1 MHDNTYYDEQTLYK
15 FFMTLTKTK
24 GVGPEIAERIITE
37 IQNNGFLIRERPN
50 DGMTP
55 KPKTYRRASVE
66 PSTFEQPPTF
76 EEKPPT
82 IEKQQPLRPEFYLDR

>member
-1 MHDNTYYDEQTLYK
+1 MHDNTYYDEQTLYR

-37 IQNNGFLIRERPN
+37 IQNNGFLIRERSKYDSN
-50 DGMTP
+50 P

-82 IEKQQPLRPEFYLDR
+82 IEEPPLLPEFYLDH